1 MLLSGFTPF
10 WSQTSLRNRPIST
23 VPFQEVGFI
32 PVGKFLEI
40 VPIRY
45 QKLPGYGK
53 EFRKHPH
60 FVKSA
65 SEDAS

>member
-10 WSQTSLRNRPIST
+10 GSQTSLRNKPIPT

-53 EFRKHPH
+53 EFCKHPH